1 VGAPARVLEPEW
13 LDELPAADRR
23 ARRSRAD
30 LRRINLLMG
39 NARLLAR
46 ALAAHLPAS
55 GALRIADLGAGDG
68 SVMLRVAQHLGQR
81 SGRPGAVATLVDRAP
96 AVPASMIEGFSHIQW
111 RARIAAEDIFDFLS
125 RPGPRFDAIVA
136 NLFLHHFERDR
147 LDRLL
152 ALAAG
157 RTALF
162 IACEPRRSRFALHAS
177 RLLWVLGC
185 NDVTRHD
192 AVVSVRAG
200 FRGDELSRH
209 WPRAVGWT
217 LLERATL
224 PFSHLFVARRDA
236 L

>member
-1 VGAPARVLEPEW
+1 VAAPARVLEPEW
-13 LDELPAADRR
+13 LDELPAADAR

-46 ALAAHLPAS
+46 ALAAHLPA
-55 GALRIADLGAGDG
+55 GGTPRVADLGAGDG
-68 SVMLRVAQHLGQR
+68 SVMLRVAQRL
-81 SGRPGAVATLVDRAP
+81 GRPGGEATLVDRAP
-96 AVPASMIEGFSHIQW
+96 AFPPSMIEGFARIQW
-111 RARIAAEDIFDFLS
+111 RAQSAAEDIFDFLS

-136 NLFLHHFERDR
+136 NLFLHHFAPEP
-147 LDRLL
+147 LERLL
-152 ALAAG
+152 ALVAG

-162 IACEPRRSRFALHAS
+162 IACEPQRSHFSLYSS
-177 RLLWVLGC
+177 RLLWLLGC

-192 AVVSVRAG
+192 AVISVRAG

-209 WPRAVGWT
+209 WPLASAWAF
-217 LLERATL
+217 LERRAL

>member
-1 VGAPARVLEPEW
+1 VGAPPRVLEPEW
-13 LDELPAADRR
+13 LDELPPADAR

-46 ALAAHLPAS
+46 ALAAHLPARR
-55 GALRIADLGAGDG
+55 AVRIADLGAGDG
-68 SVMLRVAQHLGQR
+68 GVMLRVAQRLGR
-81 SGRPGAVATLVDRAP
+81 SGVDATLVDRAP
-96 AVPASMIEGFSHIQW
+96 TVPPSMIEGFSRIQW
-111 RARIAAEDIFDFLS
+111 RAQSASEDVFDLLS

-147 LDRLL
+147 LQRLL
-152 ALAAG
+152 ALVAG

-162 IACEPRRSRFALHAS
+162 IACEPQRSSYALQAS
-177 RLLWVLGC
+177 RLLWLLGC

-209 WPRAVGWT
+209 WPQASGWT
-217 LLERATL
+217 LRERPAP

>member
-1 VGAPARVLEPEW
+1 MNAPARVLEPEW
-13 LDELPAADRR
+13 LDELPADDRR

-30 LRRINLLMG
+30 LRRINFLMG

-46 ALAAHLPAS
+46 VLGAHLPAA

-68 SVMLRVAQHLGQR
+68 SVMLRVARRL
-81 SGRPGAVATLVDRAP
+81 GRPGVEVTLVDRAP
-96 AVPASMIEGFSHIQW
+96 AFTPSTIEGLSKIQC
-111 RARIAAEDIFDFLS
+111 RARIAAEDVFDFLS

-136 NLFLHHFERDR
+136 NLFLHHFEGRQ

-152 ALAAG
+152 ALAA
-157 RTALF
+157 AKAPLL
-162 IACEPRRSRFALHAS
+162 IACEPRRSGFALQAS
-177 RLLWVLGC
+177 RLLWLLGC

-200 FRGDELSRH
+200 FRGDELSTA
-209 WPRAVGWT
+209 WPRASGWT
-217 LLERATL
+217 LLERPAP
-224 PFSHLFVARRDA
+224 PFSHLFVAKRDA

>member
-1 VGAPARVLEPEW
+1 MNAPARVLEPEW
-13 LDELPAADRR
+13 LDELPADDRR

-30 LRRINLLMG
+30 LRRINFLMG

-46 ALAAHLPAS
+46 VLGAHLPAA

-68 SVMLRVAQHLGQR
+68 SVMLRVARRL
-81 SGRPGAVATLVDRAP
+81 GRPGVEVTLVDRAP
-96 AVPASMIEGFSHIQW
+96 ACPPALIGDFSEIGWKAQ
-111 RARIAAEDIFDFLS
+111 IAAADIFDFLS

-136 NLFLHHFERDR
+136 NLFLHHFEGRQ

-152 ALAAG
+152 ALAA
-157 RTALF
+157 AKAPLL
-162 IACEPRRSRFALHAS
+162 IACEPRRSGFALQAS
-177 RLLWVLGC
+177 RLLWLLGC

-200 FRGDELSRH
+200 FRGDELSRA
-209 WPRAVGWT
+209 WPRASGRT
-217 LLERATL
+217 LLERPAP
-224 PFSHLFVARRDA
+224 PFSHLFVAKRNA

>member
-68 SVMLRVAQHLGQR
+68 SVMLRVAQRLR
-81 SGRPGAVATLVDRAP
+81 RPGVEATLVDRAP
-96 AVPASMIEGFSHIQW
+96 AVPPSMIEGFSHIQW
-111 RARIAAEDIFDFLS
+111 RTRIAAEDILDFLS

-157 RTALF
+157 RTPLLV
-162 IACEPRRSRFALHAS
+162 ACEPRRASFALRAS
-177 RLLWVLGC
+177 RLLWLLGC

-209 WPRAVGWT
+209 WPRAAGWT
-217 LLERATL
+217 LLERAAL